1 MLNSVNRLRKNKEFN
16 YIYKKGKYINSSNF
30 SIHYV
35 DTYLKH
41 SKIGIS
47 VGKKVGNSVMRSRAK
62 RVMSEVV
69 RLNLDNMALKNYC
82 IVLKEG
88 FVDTS
93 YQQINEEFITALKRA
108 KLFKESDV

>member
-1 MLNSVNRLRKNKEFN
+1 MLNGLNRLRKNKEFN
-16 YIYKKGKYINSSNF
+16 YIYKKGKYINSPNF

-41 SKIGIS
+41 AKIGIS
-47 VGKKVGNSVMRSRAK
+47 VGKKVGNSVKRSRAK

-69 RLNLDNMALKNYC
+69 RLNLENMAVKNFC

-88 FVDTS
+88 FLDKS
-93 YQQINEEFITALKRA
+93 FHEIQEEFISALKKA
-108 KLFKESDV
+108 KLFKEQDV

>member
-1 MLNSVNRLRKNKEFN
+1 MLNSLNRLRKNKEFN

-35 DTYLKH
+35 DTYLKFP
-41 SKIGIS
+41 KIGIS
-47 VGKKVGNSVMRSRAK
+47 VAKKIGNSVMRSRAK

-69 RLNLDNMALKNYC
+69 RLNLDNMIVKNFC

-88 FVDTS
+88 FVDRS
-93 YQQINEEFITALKRA
+93 YQQINEEFISALKRA
-108 KLFKESDV
+108 KLFKEKNV